1 MFWSVLVAR
10 SYLRRRAQSEAG
22 FGMIELLAAMTVML
36 IGIFAV
42 FSLFQAGIV
51 QIRRASTVTTA
62 GAIADSEMENFRA
75 IKYEAIGL
83 ASSNVTS
90 VVGSSYG
97 STYTG
102 QTAFYTTDSAAT
114 TTLTA
119 AMTASQLT
127 IPVASGTGFPS
138 TGPFL
143 VKIDSELI
151 LVNDRTTTP
160 WTVRVVGERGYLN
173 DKDSSYYGAAAAHSA
188 GATVSWVQRVD
199 VKACGATPCT
209 QRRRHEDGHRRRRAL
224 VQGGHLHHLEADH
237 ELGHHGGPA
246 RQAGERRRPRQRLP
260 VPRMGPRQRL
270 VRRGHGLLDQLR
282 PPWRPD

>member
-188 GATVSWVQRVD
+188 GATVRGSRESTSRH
-199 VKACGATPCT
+199 AATTPCT
-209 QRRRHEDGHRRRRAL
+209 NAVATKTVTGADGRSYK
-224 VQGGHLHHLEADH
+224 VDTYITW
-237 ELGHHGGPA
+237 
-246 RQAGERRRPRQRLP
+246 RQITNSGTTAG
-260 VPRMGPRQRL
+260 RL
-270 VRRGHGLLDQLR
+270 VKLVSVVVRDNASPYRVWARVSASFDEGTGS
-282 PPWRPD
+282 

>member
-1 MFWSVLVAR
+1 
-10 SYLRRRAQSEAG
+10 
-22 FGMIELLAAMTVML
+22 MIELLAAMTVML

-42 FSLFQAGIV
+42 FSVFQAGIV

-90 VVGSSYG
+90 VVGGSYG
-97 STYTG
+97 STYTD
-102 QTAFYTTDSAAT
+102 QTAFYKTDSAAT

-160 WTVRVVGERGYLN
+160 WTVRVVG
-173 DKDSSYYGAAAAHSA
+173 
-188 GATVSWVQRVD
+188 
-199 VKACGATPCT
+199 
-209 QRRRHEDGHRRRRAL
+209 
-224 VQGGHLHHLEADH
+224 
-237 ELGHHGGPA
+237 
-246 RQAGERRRPRQRLP
+246 
-260 VPRMGPRQRL
+260 
-270 VRRGHGLLDQLR
+270 
-282 PPWRPD
+282 